1 MEPWYEGSTRAPHVF
16 LTGFGPW
23 GGKVLQGST
32 GFHKGPPR
40 WFHHFYRFRKGC
52 STKVFTRFCT
62 GFHEAEV
69 RFYKAPQF
77 HKGST
82 NLLWREAMRRA
93 PSESQWSSQLRAQE
107 IALLMGGTLSKTERF
122 QDTAQNNRCPKVC
135 GLGQTF
141 SLGHLK
147 KWFSRHGP
155 TQ

>member
-1 MEPWYEGSTRAPHVF
+1 MEPWYEGSTRAPHVFFF

-93 PSESQWSSQLRAQE
+93 PSEKPVEQSIEGSGDRLAHGRNTKQNRA
-107 IALLMGGTLSKTERF
+107 
-122 QDTAQNNRCPKVC
+122 
-135 GLGQTF
+135 
-141 SLGHLK
+141 
-147 KWFSRHGP
+147 FSRHGP
-155 TQ
+155 KQ